1 MQTKF
6 KDALSSHGYNIILR
20 SALYHIS
27 IDPRTDA
34 VLERIGSSIAVDRG
48 TRNRNALTTAMRF
61 YGGRDVESG
70 RGVNHWYA
78 GSGFGQLMLF

>member
-6 KDALSSHGYNIILR
+6 KDVLSSHGYKTILR

-34 VLERIGSSIAVDRG
+34 VFERIGSLIAFDRG
-48 TRNRNALTTAMRF
+48 TRNRKALCP
-61 YGGRDVESG
+61 
-70 RGVNHWYA
+70 
-78 GSGFGQLMLF
+78 LL